1 MQSVS
6 LRRLL
11 LWRLSVLMS
20 FVILL
25 GGAITFALATYFA
38 HGVFDQWLF
47 DSASTLGAQVK
58 ATPGDMRV
66 DLPRS
71 ALEMFEFD
79 AVDRVFYDVV
89 AADGRRIFGNAA
101 LPVSP
106 TLVEPGPPVFY
117 DANIQGRNVRVV
129 AVHVSGRESTR
140 RNDAA
145 AAAAA
150 VATAPAAAAADS
162 TSTSTSSTSDV
173 VSEDVI
179 VQVAETTNKR
189 DALVTKIL
197 LAILLPQTLLMFFAA
212 LAIWYAVTNG
222 MKSLDDIAAR
232 LTRYAPGSS
241 EPLVDPRAAPIEV
254 QPLLRALHVVVDRL
268 DEAQKSQQRF
278 ITNASHQLRTP
289 LAALQVQAERALRE
303 PDPVKHS
310 EALES
315 VLKTMS
321 RLRHLAHQILMLAR
335 AEPVANPTLELRPL
349 DLAELVRSELE
360 QWMDAA
366 IAQGDDL
373 GYDGPSSGVEIIG
386 EPQLLHELVGNLVDN
401 AIRYAG
407 RDARITLALTTDPEP
422 LLIIED
428 DGPGIPAP
436 ERALVLE
443 RFYRRAQSPGEGSG
457 LGLAI
462 AREIAD
468 RHGAEL
474 KIDTGIDDRGLKVSV
489 RFRRMT
495 G

>member
-1 MQSVS
+1 MQPVS

-11 LWRLSVLMS
+11 LWRLSALMS
-20 FVILL
+20 VVVLL

-58 ATPGDMRV
+58 ATPGEMRV

-89 AADGRRIFGNAA
+89 TTDGRRIFGNAA
-101 LPVSP
+101 MPVSP
-106 TLVEPGPPVFY
+106 SLVEPGPPVFY

-129 AVHVSGRESTR
+129 AVHVSERGSLRPI
-140 RNDAA
+140 DA
-145 AAAAA
+145 
-150 VATAPAAAAADS
+150 TG
-162 TSTSTSSTSDV
+162 TSA
-173 VSEDVI
+173 DVI

-189 DALVTKIL
+189 DALVTRIL
-197 LAILLPQTLLMFFAA
+197 LSILLPQTLLMLLAA
-212 LAIWYAVTNG
+212 LAIWYAVTTA
-222 MKSLDDIAAR
+222 MRSLDDIAVR
-232 LTRYAPGSS
+232 LTRYAPGGS
-241 EPLVDPRAAPIEV
+241 EPLVEPRAAPIEV

-303 PDPVKHS
+303 SDPVKHS

-335 AEPVANPTLELRPL
+335 AEPVANPTLELRPV
-349 DLAELVRSELE
+349 DLAALARSELE

-373 GYDGPSSGVEIIG
+373 GYDGPSNGVEIHG

-407 RDARITLALTTDPEP
+407 RDARITLSLTANPDP
-422 LLIIED
+422 LLVVED
-428 DGPGIPAP
+428 DGPGIPAA

-474 KIDTGIDDRGLKVSV
+474 TIDTGIDGRGLKVSV
-489 RFRRMT
+489 KFQRMVR
-495 G
+495 